1 MNSSTSYFYTRSALS
16 DVWIDDTGTSKYST
30 KQSRAYFHD
39 VQLRNLVIKG
49 AVAFAVSIKL
59 GSNSNLS
66 LSDLTPT
73 RTHSLSN
80 KVKYASGATSP
91 LYLGRDYST
100 LYINLACSTD
110 SYSTFTQSSFAI
122 ASITL

>member
-1 MNSSTSYFYTRSALS
+1 MNSSTSYFYTRRALS
-16 DVWIDDTGTSKYST
+16 EVWIDDTGTSKYST
-30 KQSRAYFHD
+30 KQSRAYYH
-39 VQLRNLVIKG
+39 VLQLRNLVING

-80 KVKYASGATSP
+80 KVRYASGATSP

-110 SYSTFTQSSFAI
+110 SYSTFTQSSLAI

>member
-1 MNSSTSYFYTRSALS
+1 MNSSTSYFYTRNALS

-30 KQSRAYFHD
+30 KQSRASYH
-39 VQLRNLVIKG
+39 VLQLRNLVING

-80 KVKYASGATSP
+80 KVK
-91 LYLGRDYST
+91 
-100 LYINLACSTD
+100 
-110 SYSTFTQSSFAI
+110 
-122 ASITL
+122 